1 MDSLVLANT
10 KINLDKAFNNFFR
23 DEYIVVQ
30 KKKMVQS
37 CTINNQ
43 NGTIVLID
51 NKYVKVSKLKFLV
64 KIKLYR

>member
-23 DEYIVVQ
+23 DEYVVVQ